1 MATSETLRIANT
13 GHVQNELRPI
23 CDLASHRAI
32 ILDPNAEHTA
42 EALVGGF
49 LACLHNKLGKPREV
63 LRVRRRKI

>member
-1 MATSETLRIANT
+1 MLGHPWMATSETLRIANT

-49 LACLHNKLGKPREV
+49 LACLWVGWDSEPVH
-63 LRVRRRKI
+63 IT